1 MSILMKKILSKF
13 KLPEFYRY
21 NDKELKYEKVNL
33 LYLFFI
39 FLLIVYVILNL
50 TPKIVREYIYADFY
64 EPEVVVVNIKDTT
77 YNFSE
82 DKLVDLLKDLNVKFP
97 HIVLAQAKI
106 ESGNYTS
113 KVFNENNNLFGMK
126 EARIRIH
133 TAQGTQYN
141 HAYYQNWRESV
152 YDYAF
157 YQCRYLSS
165 LKTEDE
171 YYHYLDKS
179 YAEAENYVNSLKTI
193 VIKENLRALFE

>member
-1 MSILMKKILSKF
+1 MRKLLSKF
-13 KLPEFYRY
+13 KLPNFYLY
-21 NDKELKYEKVNL
+21 NDKNLAYEKFNL
-33 LYLFFI
+33 WYLFFLFI
-39 FLLIVYVILNL
+39 GVFYFISNL
-50 TPKIVREYIYADFY
+50 TPRVVKEYIYADFY

-82 DKLVDLLKDLNVKFP
+82 EKLIDLLKDLNVKFP

-126 EARIRIH
+126 EARVRIH

-165 LKTEDE
+165 LNTEDE
-171 YYHYLDKS
+171 YYHYLDQS

-193 VIKENLRALFE
+193 VRRENLRDLFE

>member
-1 MSILMKKILSKF
+1 MKKILSKF